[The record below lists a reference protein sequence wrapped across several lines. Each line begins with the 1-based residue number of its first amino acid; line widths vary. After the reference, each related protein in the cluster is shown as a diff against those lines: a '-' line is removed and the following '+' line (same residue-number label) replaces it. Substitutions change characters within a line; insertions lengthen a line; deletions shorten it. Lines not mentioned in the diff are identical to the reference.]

1 MTATDTLRCF
11 GTGDALYEHYHDH
24 EWGHPVHGEAALFE
38 RLTLEGAQS
47 GLSWLTVLRK
57 REGYRE
63 AFAGFDAAVVAR
75 WGEAEVER
83 LMNNPGI
90 VRNRRK
96 IESTLSNARAL
107 VALWDAGETLDEIVW
122 SYQPLDA
129 TPADAGTADAGTAD
143 AGPRTWV
150 DIPALTPESTALAR
164 DLKRRGFTWLGP
176 TTVYAAMQACG
187 LVNDHLVTCPARA
200 LTPRG

>member
-129 TPADAGTADAGTAD
+129 TPADAGTADAG
-143 AGPRTWV
+143 PRTWA